1 MHLCS
6 IKKTG
11 DKVSRRDFLFKLTT
25 ELRED
30 YIVEDQAETLY
41 IARPHQ
47 PSTPPKNTKAEKCK
61 QCQIA
66 ANCTQNK
73 TSKLCFKCKKT
84 VCGKCTAPGLFE
96 CVIQCV
102 RQRKYE
108 TFFNTMSTLCSFLQI
123 KLFFMDRLIELCY
136 LIIFSTLKLQP
147 HSA

>member
-1 MHLCS
+1 MYLCS

-11 DKVSRRDFLFKLTT
+11 DKVSRRDFLFKLAT

-30 YIVEDQAETLY
+30 YIVEDQAETLLLLD
-41 IARPHQ
+41 P
-47 PSTPPKNTKAEKCK
+47 PTTPPKNTKAEKRK

-84 VCGKCTAPGLFE
+84 VCGKCTVTELFE

-102 RQRKYE
+102 RQRNSSSSSSP
-108 TFFNTMSTLCSFLQI
+108 FGLS
-123 KLFFMDRLIELCY
+123 
-136 LIIFSTLKLQP
+136 
-147 HSA
+147 H